1 MIRWMVVV
9 ATVVAGLI
17 IAIGVM
23 GTVLPILP
31 GILLSF
37 SGVFLYGVLT
47 GWDALAI
54 TVTGVAAVVAVAGVV
69 LGVRIPARTTGA
81 VAGRNS
87 LRAGMIGGVIGFF
100 AIPVI
105 GLVLGWLAGVFVSE
119 ARATDAR
126 AARKATYAVIRSFG
140 VTVIVQFGLAM
151 TMALLWGV
159 WAVFELFA

>member
-1 MIRWMVVV
+1 MVVV

-23 GTVLPILP
+23 GTVLPFLP

-47 GWDALAI
+47 GWDAMAI
-54 TVTGVAAVVAVAGVV
+54 IVTGVAAVAAVTGVV
-69 LGVRIPARTTGA
+69 LGVRIPARTTGV
-81 VAGRNS
+81 VAGRDS
-87 LRAGMIGGVIGFF
+87 LRAGIIGGVVGFF

-105 GLVLGWLAGVFVSE
+105 GLPVGWVTGIFVSE
-119 ARATDAR
+119 ARSTDVR

-140 VTVIVQFGLAM
+140 VTIIVQFGLAM
-151 TMALLWGV
+151 AMALLWGV
-159 WAVFELFA
+159 WAAFELFG